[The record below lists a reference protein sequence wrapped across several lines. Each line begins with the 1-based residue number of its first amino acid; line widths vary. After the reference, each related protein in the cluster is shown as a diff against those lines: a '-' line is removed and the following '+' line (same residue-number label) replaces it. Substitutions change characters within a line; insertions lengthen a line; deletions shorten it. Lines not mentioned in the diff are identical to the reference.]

1 MWTHAEVTSLLFGL
15 DAWPRDLEQWHKL
28 LRDFLTLQLICM
40 QPEIHILSDDE
51 LYFLLKRSGVDCF
64 QTRGLWSATECLGES
79 LLLSLPR
86 DFTFAKDLQK
96 FAMPFWI
103 DYLIWKWTQ
112 GQGPIKDI
120 AVDPGLAWLGYYSV
134 GVFGVLVGAL
144 GIRTVCLSHF
154 VFWI

>member
-79 LLLSLPR
+79 LLLSFPG
-86 DFTFAKDLQK
+86 DFTFAKACKTFLYTYTTSIICSIPAKLSFLLILPQLSAVYPQK
-96 FAMPFWI
+96 SFFFP
-103 DYLIWKWTQ
+103 
-112 GQGPIKDI
+112 
-120 AVDPGLAWLGYYSV
+120 
-134 GVFGVLVGAL
+134 L
-144 GIRTVCLSHF
+144 GISLYLEIWLPRPLPYHV
-154 VFWI
+154 